1 MSDLKNLILNS
12 SILLDTSST
21 VQNDLNPEQLINVH
35 EDSDGGRDLLTPE
48 SFILLMAEI
57 LSTNNADTICEY
69 EHQNSADNKVLQN
82 LQFKEVEEDEQ
93 IEGLNEQKKS
103 LDNPLWHDVDLP
115 VINEISGN
123 QCEGQFESTLEK
135 MWL

>member
-35 EDSDGGRDLLTPE
+35 EDSDGGSDLLTPE
-48 SFILLMAEI
+48 SFILLMAEM

-93 IEGLNEQKKS
+93 IEGLNEQK
-103 LDNPLWHDVDLP
+103 NP
-115 VINEISGN
+115 
-123 QCEGQFESTLEK
+123 
-135 MWL
+135 